1 MMDGKVGELDP
12 RPLPMTSE
20 AAAMWRDF
28 ADSIEGELGPSGK
41 LCPVTGLAN
50 KIPEHAARI
59 ASVLALFDDLGV
71 RELDKAAL
79 SRGIKLATW
88 YLGEA
93 LRLTEVGHVSDEV
106 RLGEAL
112 LVWLQESWP
121 SKTDD
126 GGRLV
131 SPPDVYSSGPHAIRE
146 KAVAQKALAV
156 LSDHGWLVKLE
167 GAHRVNGVMRR
178 EVYAMRSA

>member
-1 MMDGKVGELDP
+1 
-12 RPLPMTSE
+12 MTTE
-20 AAAMWRDF
+20 AQAMWRDF
-28 ADSIEGELGPSGK
+28 ADSIEGELGASGK
-41 LCPVTGLAN
+41 LRPVTGLAN

-59 ASVLALFDDLGV
+59 AGVLALFDNLDV
-71 RELDKAAL
+71 PELDKFAL

-93 LRLTEVGHVSDEV
+93 LRLAEVGHVSDEV

-112 LVWLQESWP
+112 LTWLQESWP
-121 SKTDD
+121 QKTDD

-131 SPPDVYSSGPHAIRE
+131 SPPDVYSSGPHSIRE
-146 KAVAQKALAV
+146 KAVAQKALGV

-178 EVYAMRSA
+178 EVYAMRST